1 MLNKEFLKFVFSGG
15 LAASANFFSRML
27 FSLAFNYPVSIVLA
41 YLVGMTTAYLL
52 FKFFVFQQ
60 GENSTQ
66 KQIGYFIFINLLA
79 IVLILITSL
88 FCYKV
93 VFSSFENI
101 FWRESLSHFIGITV
115 TTLSSYIGHKKL
127 TFK

>member
-1 MLNKEFLKFVFSGG
+1 MLNKEFVKFVFSGG
-15 LAASANFFSRML
+15 LAAGANFFSRML
-27 FSLAFNYPVSIVLA
+27 FSLVFNYPVSIVLA

-52 FKFFVFQQ
+52 FKFFVFQK

-79 IVLILITSL
+79 IILILITSL
-88 FCYKV
+88 LCYKF
-93 VFSSFENI
+93 VFSRLENV
-101 FWRESLSHFIGITV
+101 FWRESLSHLVGITV
-115 TTLSSYIGHKKL
+115 TTLSSYLGHKKL